1 MMPHAKKLAIIAAQG
16 TLDSGYPPFILAS
29 TAAALGYEARI
40 FFMFHGLQLLRR
52 DLGLKVSPLGNPAL
66 RLPFGMHRWFP
77 ALVAAL
83 PGMETLFTA
92 LLKRRLRSKGVASL
106 EELRDLCV
114 ESGVKMIACQMTLDL
129 LDVDLKDLIDGV
141 ELGGAA
147 SFLDFAGGSDICLY
161 M

>member
-1 MMPHAKKLAIIAAQG
+1 
-16 TLDSGYPPFILAS
+16 
-29 TAAALGYEARI
+29 
-40 FFMFHGLQLLRR
+40 
-52 DLGLKVSPLGNPAL
+52 
-66 RLPFGMHRWFP
+66 
-77 ALVAAL
+77 
-83 PGMETLFTA
+83 METLFTA

-147 SFLDFAGGSDICLY
+147 SFLDFAGESDICLY

>member
-1 MMPHAKKLAIIAAQG
+1 MPHAKKLAIIASQG
-16 TLDSGYPPFILAS
+16 TLDSAYPPFILAS
-29 TAAALGYEARI
+29 TAVALGYEAQI

-52 DLGLKVSPLGNPAL
+52 DLGLKASPLGNPAV

-77 ALVAAL
+77 VVAAVL

-92 LLKRRLRSKGVASL
+92 LLKRRLRAKGVASL

-129 LDVDLKDLIDGV
+129 LDVDPKDLINGV
-141 ELGGAA
+141 EFGGAA
-147 SFLDFAGGSDICLY
+147 SFLDFAGESDICLY